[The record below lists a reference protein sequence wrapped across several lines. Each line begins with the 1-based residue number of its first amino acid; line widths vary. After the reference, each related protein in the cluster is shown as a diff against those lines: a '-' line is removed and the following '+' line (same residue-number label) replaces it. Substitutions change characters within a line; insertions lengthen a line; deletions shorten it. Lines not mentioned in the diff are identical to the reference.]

1 MRIEHILTEHGVR
14 LNYLIT
20 FNQRSLPLSLFFS
33 ASNWEAIEKQRL
45 EELVKKAFLIKAYSI
60 SSPVRLSTDTEQ
72 NRPWFLP
79 WAERSGRAHAQ
90 TAPPGR
96 APAPQEQQLS

>member
-20 FNQRSLPLSLFFS
+20 FNQLSLSLSFFS
-33 ASNWEAIEKQRL
+33 ARNWEAIEKQCF

-60 SSPVRLSTDTEQ
+60 SSPVRFSTNTEQ
-72 NRPWFLP
+72 KRPWFL
-79 WAERSGRAHAQ
+79 RASSAVREGTRATWNGS
-90 TAPPGR
+90 TAR
-96 APAPQEQQLS
+96 PQEQQVG